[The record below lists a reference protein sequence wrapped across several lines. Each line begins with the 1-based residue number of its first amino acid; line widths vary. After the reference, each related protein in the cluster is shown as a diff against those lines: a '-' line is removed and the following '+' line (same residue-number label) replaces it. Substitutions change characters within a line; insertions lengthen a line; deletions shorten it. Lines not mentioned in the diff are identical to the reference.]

1 MVTIKTWV
9 RRRTMAILALAI
21 AAATSNSAWSQTPK
35 TIKIVVPNPPGGVSD
50 LLARLVADEIGRKQ
64 GQAFLIETRPGAAG
78 DIGSEA
84 VSRAAP
90 DGETLL
96 INANPLVVNANL
108 RKLNFDPL
116 TDLVPICQLVRAPT
130 ALAVSA
136 ASSYR
141 TLGEL
146 LDSARLQPG
155 RLTLASIGPGS
166 ATHIGFEALKR
177 AAKVDMTF
185 VPYAGTAPA
194 VNALLGEHVSSYL
207 GNYADVREQ
216 AAAGRLRVLATGS
229 ATRTELLPDVPT
241 IAEAGFP
248 SVHMELWF
256 GVFAP
261 GKTPDETQA
270 RLAAMLSTAVR
281 SADLKSRLV
290 LQGLYPTGI
299 CGAEF
304 RNFVRSQYED
314 YRRIIRETNFPAE

>member
-1 MVTIKTWV
+1 
-9 RRRTMAILALAI
+9 MAIAV
-21 AAATSNSAWSQTPK
+21 AAGTFEGAWSQTPK

-141 TLGEL
+141 TLGAL

-229 ATRTELLPDVPT
+229 AMRTELLPDVPT

-248 SVHMELWF
+248 GVHMEVWF

-304 RNFVRSQYED
+304 RDFVRNQYED
-314 YRRIIRETNFPAE
+314 YRQIIREINFRAE